1 MSGLGGKV
9 AIIGTGTIK
18 FGENFHQSLTDMI
31 FEAVSLALADAKIDR
46 TQLQAAW
53 LGCYEPFLYGF
64 EGNSG
69 TFVSDPLNL
78 FPIPVTRVAAYC
90 ATGIEAVRNAALAVA
105 SGEYDLVLA
114 IGAEKMREVPSR
126 GSLVAQAVNRGH
138 PVLAKGR
145 TAPGM
150 FALLASRYFKEYGA
164 SEEALGAVALK
175 NHYHGSLNPKAHF
188 QKEITA
194 EMHAKAPKVAEPLGL
209 FDCCPTTDGAAA
221 AILTRADLAP
231 KFTDSY
237 TIIRGIAY
245 AVTAGY
251 WNTQFDPSWNFTS
264 FRATREAAK
273 AAYAMAGV
281 SNPAKQI
288 KVAECHDCFTIT
300 EIVNYEDLGFF
311 EPGTGWRAAEAGET
325 RLDGALPVNTS
336 GGLKSCGHPI
346 GSSGVRMI
354 NNIHDQ
360 LVGRAGKM
368 QVKGADMGLAHNLGG
383 PGAVSA
389 VAVLSQP

>member
-1 MSGLGGKV
+1 MGLGGKV
-9 AIIGTGTIK
+9 AIIGTGVIK

-31 FEAVSLALADAKIDR
+31 YEAVTQALADAAVER
-46 TQLQAAW
+46 TRLQAAW
-53 LGCYEPFLYGF
+53 LGCYEPMLYGF

-69 TFVSDPLNL
+69 TFVADPLNL

-90 ATGIEAVRNAALAVA
+90 ATGIEAVRNAAFAVA

-114 IGAEKMREVPSR
+114 VGAEKMREVPSR

-145 TAPGM
+145 TAPSM
-150 FALLASRYFKEYGA
+150 FALLATRYFKEYGA
-164 SEEALGAVALK
+164 SEDALGAVAVK

-188 QKEITA
+188 QKEITP
-194 EMHAKAPKVAEPLGL
+194 EMHARAPKVADPLGL

-221 AILTRADLAP
+221 VILTRTDLAP
-231 KFTDSY
+231 GFTDRY
-237 TIIRGIAY
+237 TVIRGIAY

-264 FRATREAAK
+264 FRSTQEAAR
-273 AAYAMAGV
+273 AAYRMAGV
-281 SNPAKQI
+281 SDPRKEI
-288 KVAECHDCFTIT
+288 DVVECHDCFTIT
-300 EIVNYEDLGFF
+300 EIVNYEDLGFAA
-311 EPGTGWRAAEAGET
+311 PGEGWKYATGGVT
-325 RLDGALPVNTS
+325 RLGGDLPVNTS

-354 NNIHDQ
+354 ANIHDQ
-360 LVGRAGKM
+360 LLGRAGRM
-368 QVKGADMGLAHNLGG
+368 QVPNARMGLAHNLGG

>member
-1 MSGLGGKV
+1 MGLGGKV
-9 AIIGTGTIK
+9 AIIGTGVIK

-31 FEAVSLALADAKIDR
+31 YEAVTQALADAAVER
-46 TQLQAAW
+46 TRLQAAW
-53 LGCYEPFLYGF
+53 LGCYEPMLYGF

-69 TFVSDPLNL
+69 TFVADPLNL

-90 ATGIEAVRNAALAVA
+90 ATGIEAVRNAAFAVA

-114 IGAEKMREVPSR
+114 VGAEKMREVPSR

-145 TAPGM
+145 TAPSM
-150 FALLASRYFKEYGA
+150 FALLATRYFKEYGA
-164 SEEALGAVALK
+164 SEEALGAVAVK

-188 QKEITA
+188 QKEITP
-194 EMHAKAPKVAEPLGL
+194 EMHARAPKVADPLGL

-221 AILTRADLAP
+221 VILTRTDLAP
-231 KFTDSY
+231 GFTDRY
-237 TIIRGIAY
+237 TVIRGIAY

-264 FRATREAAK
+264 FRSTQEAAR
-273 AAYAMAGV
+273 AAYRMAGV
-281 SNPAKQI
+281 SDPRKEI
-288 KVAECHDCFTIT
+288 DVVECHDCFTIT
-300 EIVNYEDLGFF
+300 EIVNYEDLGFAA
-311 EPGTGWRAAEAGET
+311 PGEGWKYATGGVT
-325 RLDGALPVNTS
+325 RLGGDLPVNTS

-354 NNIHDQ
+354 ANIHDQ
-360 LVGRAGKM
+360 LLGRAGRM
-368 QVKGADMGLAHNLGG
+368 QVPNARMGLAHNLGG